1 MDYKLS
7 DLIDVEQSRSLLESF
22 CEAVG
27 IASAIIDLEG
37 NVLIGVRWQKICTDF
52 HRVNESTCKR
62 CIESDVELA
71 NELKSGKK
79 FSLYRCK
86 NGMTD
91 AASPIIIEGQHVANA
106 FVGQFL
112 LHTPDKAYFRA
123 QAAEF
128 GFDEQ
133 DYLHAL
139 DDVAVISEKKVA
151 PIMDFLTSYA
161 ETVATMGLDKIRRKK
176 YQEELLHHRKNLEEV
191 VKERTE
197 DLRASEEKS
206 RLLLESVG
214 EGIFGVDLE
223 GKVAFIN
230 PAANRM
236 LGYGPEELVNKEIH
250 AVIHHSYADGS
261 AYPKSKCPMYLTY
274 AEGTDQHIADEVLW
288 RKDGSPFP
296 VEYTSMPIKKE
307 TQIVGA
313 VVTFMDI
320 TERKRTEEALK
331 EKEAQL
337 STAVNSMVGGIFMI
351 DKDLNFQMTNQQ
363 FHQLYD
369 FPIEMGKKGMP
380 FTNLLRR
387 RARRGDYGP
396 GDAERLVSKRLEMY
410 QDPARTGQITIYEDT
425 LPGDRNTEVYRA
437 PTADGGFVF
446 VVNDIT
452 ERKKAED
459 ELRIAKETA
468 VEATKAKSE
477 FLANMSHEIRTPM
490 NAIIGMS
497 HLALKTDLTPKQH
510 DYLKKVD
517 SSAKSLLGIINDI
530 LDFSKIEAGKL
541 DMELTEFQLEDT
553 LDNISTLVGIKTQ
566 EKGLELLFKTDP
578 AVPRALVGDPLRLG
592 QILINLSNN
601 AVKFTDSGEIVVS
614 TELVKKN
621 NAQVTLKF
629 SVQDTGV
636 GMTAEQ
642 AAKLFQPFVQADAST
657 TRKYGGTGLG
667 LTISKRL
674 AEMMG
679 GEIWVESEPGLGS
692 TFSFTADFGLGKEK
706 AQKQYTPGS
715 ELRGMKVLVVDDNAT
730 SRDIFQEMLESFTCV
745 VTLAGSG
752 PEGITELENARD
764 DQPFELVV
772 MDWKMPG
779 MDGIEASRR
788 IKAHAGLNK
797 IPAIVLV
804 TAYGREEIMQQADE
818 VGLEGF
824 LLKPVNPSMLLDTI
838 MQALGKAQPEPSR
851 LVRKYEQEAEVL
863 EGIRGAN
870 VLLVEDNEI
879 NQQVAKEILEGA
891 GLKITLANDGQEAV
905 NAVKEH
911 EYDAV
916 LMDVQMPVM
925 DGYTA
930 SREIRKDVRFR
941 ELPIIAMTA
950 NAMAGDREKSL
961 EAGMNDHVAKP
972 IDTNELFSTLA
983 KWIEPGDGKI
993 QLDSAMDRLEELLKN
1008 KHDFKLD
1015 RICSEIE
1022 TSLSEF
1028 QEGRQFDDITMLAL
1042 KRII

>member
-1 MDYKLS
+1 M
-7 DLIDVEQSRSLLESF
+7 
-22 CEAVG
+22 
-27 IASAIIDLEG
+27 
-37 NVLIGVRWQKICTDF
+37 
-52 HRVNESTCKR
+52 
-62 CIESDVELA
+62 
-71 NELKSGKK
+71 
-79 FSLYRCK
+79 
-86 NGMTD
+86 
-91 AASPIIIEGQHVANA
+91 
-106 FVGQFL
+106 
-112 LHTPDKAYFRA
+112 
-123 QAAEF
+123 
-128 GFDEQ
+128 
-133 DYLHAL
+133 
-139 DDVAVISEKKVA
+139 
-151 PIMDFLTSYA
+151 
-161 ETVATMGLDKIRRKK
+161 
-176 YQEELLHHRKNLEEV
+176 
-191 VKERTE
+191 
-197 DLRASEEKS
+197 
-206 RLLLESVG
+206 
-214 EGIFGVDLE
+214 
-223 GKVAFIN
+223 
-230 PAANRM
+230 
-236 LGYGPEELVNKEIH
+236 
-250 AVIHHSYADGS
+250 
-261 AYPKSKCPMYLTY
+261 
-274 AEGTDQHIADEVLW
+274 
-288 RKDGSPFP
+288 
-296 VEYTSMPIKKE
+296 
-307 TQIVGA
+307 
-313 VVTFMDI
+313 
-320 TERKRTEEALK
+320 
-331 EKEAQL
+331 
-337 STAVNSMVGGIFMI
+337 
-351 DKDLNFQMTNQQ
+351 
-363 FHQLYD
+363 
-369 FPIEMGKKGMP
+369 
-380 FTNLLRR
+380 
-387 RARRGDYGP
+387 
-396 GDAERLVSKRLEMY
+396 
-410 QDPARTGQITIYEDT
+410 
-425 LPGDRNTEVYRA
+425 
-437 PTADGGFVF
+437 
-446 VVNDIT
+446 
-452 ERKKAED
+452 
-459 ELRIAKETA
+459 
-468 VEATKAKSE
+468 
-477 FLANMSHEIRTPM
+477 
-490 NAIIGMS
+490 
-497 HLALKTDLTPKQH
+497 
-510 DYLKKVD
+510 
-517 SSAKSLLGIINDI
+517 
-530 LDFSKIEAGKL
+530 
-541 DMELTEFQLEDT
+541 
-553 LDNISTLVGIKTQ
+553 
-566 EKGLELLFKTDP
+566 
-578 AVPRALVGDPLRLG
+578 
-592 QILINLSNN
+592 
-601 AVKFTDSGEIVVS
+601 
-614 TELVKKN
+614 
-621 NAQVTLKF
+621 
-629 SVQDTGV
+629 
-636 GMTAEQ
+636 
-642 AAKLFQPFVQADAST
+642 QADAST

-930 SREIRKDVRFR
+930 SREIRKDFRFR

-993 QLDSAMDRLEELLKN
+993 QLDSAKDRLEEKAEREDDSMTELPGISVAEGLKKVGGNEKFYQKLLLQFLDTNRDSANEIREALEKKDQSLAVRLAHTVKGVAGTLGAGELAQVAGELEKTLKTGEITGLSSSIHLFESHLN
-1008 KHDFKLD
+1008 QVMHSIEKSQTGRNEKVDIGERSGRNPIDSAVVHPIIREMFDLMESDLVEALRRLQDLAEHLANSKLGEQFRLLENQMD
-1015 RICSEIE
+1015 NFDIPAASDTLKAIAKELNL
-1022 TSLSEF
+1022 SLGE
-1028 QEGRQFDDITMLAL
+1028 D
-1042 KRII
+1042 